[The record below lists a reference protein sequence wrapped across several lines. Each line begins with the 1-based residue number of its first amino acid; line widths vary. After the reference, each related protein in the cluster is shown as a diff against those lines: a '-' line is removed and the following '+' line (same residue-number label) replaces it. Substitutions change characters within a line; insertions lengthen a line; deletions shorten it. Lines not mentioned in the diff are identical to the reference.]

1 VISNKDIATRYILTK
16 QRRRRRRRRN
26 RFCTCL

>member
-26 RFCTCL
+26 RFCTCP